1 MPEIKSTFNQ
11 GKMNQDLDERLIPK
25 GQYREALNIQVST
38 SEESDVGTA
47 QNVPGNILI
56 NAYAAGNPVVGGN
69 WDCVGAIADEK
80 NDALYWF
87 IHNSGGRDAIIE
99 YKDGIVT
106 PVLVALEKSA
116 PIEVINTTRW
126 LYDFTVS
133 AGNKTAG
140 VGTTNL
146 YLSDIGSKK
155 NPKVKIG
162 DKLIEFETT
171 SGSLYNPSNRFVTA
185 VNYTTKIVTI
195 SNSIYNGGGTSV
207 TGNLVKFRDMQTYQ
221 PNRSVLGFTGDLI
234 TGINIISGD
243 DSAGEDKL
251 LLWTDD
257 VNEPRKINIQRCID
271 GTSALDV
278 HTNLI
283 VDRNNFTKRTN
294 LYWRQSFSG
303 NGTTVINLGNVGST
317 NKPLVKKEDQLV
329 EYETTS
335 ATTIYYPQSFYVT
348 NVNYATG
355 DVTIEN
361 RGTGNPGLYNGGGS
375 AIIGTRVMF
384 EGNIKIAEEHINVIK
399 KNPKKAPTIKLEA
412 NNRPGNTR
420 GETNDTDGGTQFVGG
435 DGTNTYTKRPGD
447 IVDIYISQT
456 STPVYLG
463 MGVEG
468 NVPTGNQPDALTA
481 TNWKVG
487 DVLLA
492 QKIQPTPT
500 AIPLQFNYMA
510 RVKVL
515 SKSNTYEIDN
525 TGEYEQ
531 YFETEIIE
539 ILPGIAA
546 NLDLTNVALF
556 EVALQ
561 DEEVGIF
568 ETKIPRFAYRYK
580 YEDNEYSAFS
590 PFSEPAFLPSGFS
603 YHPTKNPYN
612 LGMVNY
618 ARTIT
623 IQDFIPADIPLD
635 VVQVDLLYKE
645 EGSTNV
651 YSVDSVK
658 PNDRANSGSNYNPW
672 NSIGSTPVNFYNQ
685 QITTDK
691 GSYEIT
697 SDNVRGVIPSNQML
711 RPWDNVPRKAK
722 SQEVTS
728 SRIVY
733 GNYLQNYD
741 LLNKP
746 IVKAGFRRRSI
757 TSNDFIDTSIAQKSI
772 KSFRDYQVGVVYGD
786 KYGRETPVFTED
798 DASFK
803 VPFNESVHSN
813 QIYASLYGSQP
824 EWADYYKIYVKE
836 TSGEYYNL
844 VMDRVYRAEDED
856 NLWISFPSSDRNK
869 ITEESF
875 MSLKKQIDVNVAV
888 SDKNK
893 FKIIDIKNE
902 APDFIKSKYVRI
914 VEIDSNS
921 LQSTNLVNTAA
932 SVNTT
937 EISFDSNFFNSSFTS
952 LVDSDGRKLNEE
964 PLSVVFFKANPT
976 GVPDL
981 ASERYKITAYSDSK
995 SGSLIL
1001 TLDKGINEETDGWI
1015 ASTSGYEDGVTL
1027 KIFKEEK
1034 IDKQEFQGRFFV
1046 KIVQDEITDKFIE
1059 GQILRQS
1066 LERVSGA
1073 VDAYYLADEHGTFN
1087 EVSGVNTADY
1097 QNTHLVPSS
1106 TNDTTWRSETFA
1118 DWEKNFKFGT
1128 TSAQKS
1134 WFIDQ
1139 THFRSNQSLGSLD
1152 PSSSK
1157 NQGRRY
1163 YRGIHRITNPNYTNG
1178 GSNAFADEPNFYKLG
1193 RTYMELSFGSVGEDL
1208 HDLGPNQTGKS
1219 SGELDYGSVR
1229 NIQNQFS
1236 DSFDKVKHSNQWNTN
1251 STIEKKLAIGTKFK
1265 FKKVDGTFDET
1276 MYEITNVLI
1285 RRNYNYQ
1292 SWAATKTQI
1301 DAYLNGSQYFNIG
1314 YSAQEGEDA
1323 LESLGEFGKKEN
1335 RRVTYICEIKGLSGN
1350 GSDPTN
1356 DDLTTYDPINTD
1368 NSAAKNDVAIGLQF
1382 TTTFIDE
1389 EDEATS
1395 VNPAVWETE
1404 AEDLTDLNIYYEASQ
1419 AYPLSIDSDDTDRS
1433 VLLAPIGSR
1442 VWCSNGQYNRT
1453 SPAKNF
1459 DDTQP
1464 NYFNPTNWEDPVII
1478 KWDGD
1483 EVEIW
1488 PGVDVDINYTI
1499 DKQGQT
1505 DAYQN
1510 KVFRFYRPDNS
1521 FTSARIVEV
1530 TALNLDTS
1538 GTMSSDK
1545 VRRFKVKTQL
1555 TSGLPWSN
1563 CFSFS
1568 NGVESNRIRDD
1579 FNRPTISN
1587 GVRASST
1594 IEEPYAEERRG
1605 TGLIYSGIYN
1615 STSGVNSLNQFIQA
1629 EKITKDLNPTYG
1641 TIQKLFQRR
1650 ISLIAFCE
1658 DRVVGVMS
1666 GKDTLFNADGNAQ
1679 LVSTNR
1685 VLGDAKPFVG
1695 DYGISKD
1702 PGSFAKESYRV
1713 YFTDRQR
1720 GAVLRLS
1727 MDGLTP
1733 ISDAGMSDYFKDNLK
1748 PAYKLIGS
1756 HDDRKKEYN
1765 LTIDRGVQTYPTS
1778 ETISFKENAGGW
1790 VSFKSFIPDCGVSMS
1805 GDYYTFFEGKLHK
1818 HNEET
1823 LQPRNAFYGQ
1833 PLQGSFIKTVL
1844 NNSPSDMKNFHTIN
1858 YEGDAGWSASISTP
1872 LQSGTINEFME
1883 KEGKFFGYIS
1893 GESDIIDVAAFNFQ
1907 GIGNVITV
1915 DTI

>member
-1 MPEIKSTFNQ
+1 MPEIKNNFSQ
-11 GKMNQDLDERLIPK
+11 GKMNQDLDERLIPR

-38 SEESDVGTA
+38 SEGSDVGTV
-47 QNVPGNILI
+47 QNILGNILI
-56 NAYAAGNPVVGGN
+56 NAYPNGDPVVGGF

-87 IHNSGGRDAIIE
+87 IHNTGGRDAIIE
-99 YKDGIVT
+99 YKDGVIT

-116 PIEVINTTRW
+116 PLPGE
-126 LYDFTVS
+126 
-133 AGNKTAG
+133 
-140 VGTTNL
+140 
-146 YLSDIGSKK
+146 
-155 NPKVKIG
+155 
-162 DKLIEFETT
+162 
-171 SGSLYNPSNRFVTA
+171 
-185 VNYTTKIVTI
+185 
-195 SNSIYNGGGTSV
+195 
-207 TGNLVKFRDMQTYQ
+207 

-234 TGINIISGD
+234 TGINIFSGD
-243 DSAGEDKL
+243 DSANEDKL
-251 LLWTDD
+251 LFWTDD

-271 GTSALDV
+271 GTTALNV
-278 HTNLI
+278 HTDLV
-283 VDRNNFTKRTN
+283 VDGNAFTKRQN
-294 LYWRQSFSG
+294 LYWRQDFSG
-303 NGTTVINLGNVGST
+303 PGTTVINLGNVGNA
-317 NKPLVKKEDQLV
+317 NKPLVTIGDQLV

-335 ATTIYYPQSFYVT
+335 ATTIYQPQNFFVT
-348 NVNYATG
+348 NVNYTTG

-361 RGTGNPGLYNGGGS
+361 RGTGNPGLYNGAGS
-375 AIIGTRVMF
+375 AITGTRVMF
-384 EGNIKIAEEHINVIK
+384 ENSIKIAEEHINVIK

-412 NNRPGNTR
+412 NNRPGSIK
-420 GETNDTDGGTQFVGG
+420 GETNATNGGTQFVGG
-435 DGTNTYTKRPGD
+435 DGTHTYIKRPGD
-447 IVDIYISQT
+447 TVDIYISQT
-456 STPVYLG
+456 STAVYLG
-463 MGVEG
+463 MGVVG
-468 NVPTGNQPDALTA
+468 NVPTGNQPDALSH

-487 DVLLA
+487 DILLA
-492 QKIQPTPT
+492 QKIEPAPT
-500 AIPLQFNYMA
+500 ATPLQFNYMA

-515 SKSNTYEIDN
+515 SRSNTYEIGS

-539 ILPGIAA
+539 ILPGVAP
-546 NLDLTNVALF
+546 NLDPTNVTLF

-561 DEEVGIF
+561 DEEAGIF
-568 ETKIPRFAYRYK
+568 ETKMPRFAYRYK

-618 ARTIT
+618 AKTIT

-651 YSVDSVK
+651 YSVDTIK
-658 PNDRANSGSNYNPW
+658 PNDQADSGSYYNCW
-672 NSIGSTPVNFYNQ
+672 NSIGSTPVNFYNP
-685 QITTDK
+685 QITTDR

-741 LLNKP
+741 IPNKP

-757 TSNDFIDTSIAQKSI
+757 TSADFIDTSIAQKSI

-798 DASFK
+798 EASFK
-803 VPFNESVHSN
+803 VPFNESVNSN

-875 MSLKKQIDVNVAV
+875 MSLKKQIDVNIAV

-893 FKIIDIKNE
+893 FKVIDIKNE

-914 VEIDSNS
+914 VEIDANS
-921 LQSTNLVNTAA
+921 LQNVSLVNTTA

-952 LVDSDGRKLNEE
+952 LVDSDGKKLNEE
-964 PLSVVFFKANPT
+964 PLSVVFFQTISGEPNL
-976 GVPDL
+976 V
-981 ASERYKITAYSDSK
+981 SERYKITAYSDSK

-1001 TLDKGINEETDGWI
+1001 TLAKGIDEEVDSWI
-1015 ASTSGYEDGVTL
+1015 ASASAYEDGVSL

-1034 IDKQEFQGRFFV
+1034 LDKQEFQGRFFV
-1046 KIVQDEITDKFIE
+1046 KIVQNQITDKFIE

-1066 LERVSGA
+1066 LERISGA
-1073 VDAYYLADEHGTFN
+1073 VDAYYLADELGTF
-1087 EVSGVNTADY
+1087 SSTNTADY
-1097 QNTHLVPSS
+1097 QNTHASPSS
-1106 TNDTTWRSETFA
+1106 SLDSTWNSTEFGE
-1118 DWEKNFKFGT
+1118 WEKNFKFGT
-1128 TSAQKS
+1128 GSAQKK

-1139 THFRSNQSLGSLD
+1139 THFRTNQSLGSLD
-1152 PSSSK
+1152 PSTSK
-1157 NQGRRY
+1157 NQGVRY
-1163 YRGIHRITNPNYTNG
+1163 YRGIHRVTSPTYTNG
-1178 GSNAFADEPNFYKLG
+1178 GSNAFSDEPNFYKLG
-1193 RTYMELSFGSVGEDL
+1193 RTYMNLSFGSVGADL
-1208 HDLGPNQTGKS
+1208 HEIGPNQTGKS
-1219 SGELDYGSVR
+1219 YGELDYGSVR
-1229 NIQNQFS
+1229 NVQNQFS
-1236 DSFDKVKHSNQWNTN
+1236 DSFDKVKYSNQWNTN

-1265 FKKVDGTFDET
+1265 FKKVDGTLDQT

-1292 SWAATKTQI
+1292 SWSYTQAKI
-1301 DAYLNGSQYFNIG
+1301 DEYLDGFGTTGVN
-1314 YSAQEGEDA
+1314 YSPNEGRNA
-1323 LESLGEFGKKEN
+1323 LESLGEFGRKEN
-1335 RRVTYICEIKGLSGN
+1335 RRVTYICEIKGLSDTGD
-1350 GSDPTN
+1350 DPTN
-1356 DDLTTYDPINTD
+1356 DNTTTYDPINHD
-1368 NSAAKNDVAIGLQF
+1368 NTAAKNNVTVGLQF

-1433 VLLAPIGSR
+1433 VLLAPIGSK
-1442 VWCSNGQYNRT
+1442 VWCSNPQYNRT
-1453 SPAKNF
+1453 SPSKNF

-1464 NYFNPTNWEDPVII
+1464 NYFDPINWKDPVIT

-1488 PGVDVDINYTI
+1488 PGVDVDVRYAI

-1505 DAYQN
+1505 TAYQN

-1521 FTSARIVEV
+1521 FTSAKIVEV
-1530 TALNLDTS
+1530 MELNLDTS

-1579 FNRPTISN
+1579 FNRTTISN

-1658 DRVVGVMS
+1658 DRVVGVVS
-1666 GKDTLFNADGNAQ
+1666 GKDTLFNADGNSQ

-1702 PGSFAKESYRV
+1702 PESFAKESYRV

-1756 HDDRKKEYN
+1756 YDDRKKDYN
-1765 LTIDRGVQTYPTS
+1765 LTIDSGVQSYPDST
-1778 ETISFKENAGGW
+1778 TISFKENVNGW
-1790 VSFKSFIPDCGVSMS
+1790 VSFKSFIPDCGVSMA
-1805 GDYYTFFEGKLHK
+1805 GDYYTFFEGKLFK

-1823 LQPRNAFYGQ
+1823 SQSRNTFHGNS
-1833 PLQGSFIKTVL
+1833 LQGSFIKTVL
-1844 NNSPSDMKNFHTIN
+1844 NDSPSDIKNFHTLN
-1858 YEGDAGWSASISTP
+1858 YEGDAGWSANISTP

-1883 KEGKFFGYIS
+1883 KEGKFFGHIS
-1893 GESDIIDVAAFNFQ
+1893 GESNIIDVAAFNFQ

-1915 DTI
+1915 D